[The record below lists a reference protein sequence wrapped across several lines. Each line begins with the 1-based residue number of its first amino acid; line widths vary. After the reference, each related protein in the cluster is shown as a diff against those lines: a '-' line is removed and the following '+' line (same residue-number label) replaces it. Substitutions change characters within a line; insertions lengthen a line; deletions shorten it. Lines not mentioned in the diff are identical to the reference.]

1 MGAILLIEDE
11 RTVRGLIEKI
21 LPKGNVKVIKKS
33 SGYPDRPAES
43 WELKSRRGP
52 DSTAREEIGAGEQ
65 GKIYDRVIG
74 KLERALIAIIL
85 EEEQG
90 NQVQAAKRLG
100 INCNT
105 LRKKMKDLRII
116 TRVVNRWERKAGC
129 DEHHTRSAIER

>member
-1 MGAILLIEDE
+1 MGAILWIEDE
-11 RTVRGLIEKI
+11 RIVRGLIEKI
-21 LPKGNVKVIKKS
+21 LPKGNVKVIQKS
-33 SGYPDRPAES
+33 SDYPDRLAES
-43 WELKSRRGP
+43 FEGKSWRRP
-52 DSTAREEIGAGEQ
+52 DSTAREETIREFFRKEIGAGEP

-100 INCNT
+100 INRNT

-116 TRVVNRWERKAGC
+116 TRVANRWE
-129 DEHHTRSAIER
+129 